1 MATRVGLD
9 HAMVVH
15 AAAELAD
22 AQGLH
27 EVTLATLAARL
38 GVRTPT
44 LYHYVAGLGGLRRE
58 LALLGCQE
66 LAQRLGK
73 AVMGKSGDEALRG
86 LAYAYREFVHVHP
99 GLYDATVQAAD
110 RDDTELVAAQTEVVE
125 IAIRALS
132 AYHLANEDAIHA
144 VRMLRSVV
152 HGFATL
158 EQSGGFGIPLDID
171 ETFERLLTIFLRGLG
186 GKKEEL

>member
-9 HAMVVH
+9 HAMVVQ

-44 LYHYVAGLGGLRRE
+44 LYHYVAGLAGLRRE
-58 LALLGCQE
+58 LALLGCRE
-66 LAQRLGK
+66 LVRRLGR
-73 AVMGKSGDEALRG
+73 AVMGKSGDEALCA
-86 LAYAYREFVHVHP
+86 LAYAYREFVHEHP
-99 GLYDATVQAAD
+99 GLYAATVQAAD
-110 RDDTELVAAQTEVVE
+110 PADTELGSAQGEVVE

-132 AYHLANEDAIHA
+132 AYHLSNEDAI
-144 VRMLRSVV
+144 
-152 HGFATL
+152 
-158 EQSGGFGIPLDID
+158 
-171 ETFERLLTIFLRGLG
+171 
-186 GKKEEL
+186 